1 MPLFVQ
7 DKNMGP
13 SPKSVEE
20 FLQRYPHFKESA
32 IMLSSKP
39 TKEVPPHGLLYI
51 GQREMAIVAP
61 EDETIQVLGT
71 DDATTCHIVILRHTA
86 SHVVGL
92 SHFDGSEVE
101 GATKKLIEGVKN
113 ITGGKQWGRLE
124 LTLVGGFKDDR
135 KMSEELSVKILDAFN
150 KAPEDVHLVTA
161 CITDLNT
168 RMAKN
173 IPFPIIYGLAV
184 IVRTGEIFPATF
196 PDRGPDQ
203 ALRSARHFTGSEEVI
218 NIYDNRRKLMT
229 LGPFDYSNM
238 DEIDLLC
245 RLPDQFIR
253 QHLSTSPEQEPKH
266 FEASVRA
273 ALVQI
278 RDYPEPL
285 KSVFKGKPHLFKKEP
300 DGKWTNVD
308 S

>member
-1 MPLFVQ
+1 
-7 DKNMGP
+7 
-13 SPKSVEE
+13 
-20 FLQRYPHFKESA
+20 
-32 IMLSSKP
+32 MLSSKP

-92 SHFDGSEVE
+92 AHFDGSEVE

-113 ITGGKQWGRLE
+113 ITAGKQWGRLE

-135 KMSEELSVKILDAFN
+135 KLSEELSVKILDAFN

-173 IPFPIIYGLAV
+173 IPYPIIYGIAV
-184 IVRTGEIFPATF
+184 IIRTGEIFPATF
-196 PDRGPDQ
+196 LDRGPDQ

-218 NIYDNRRKLMT
+218 NIYDNRKHLMT
-229 LGPFDYSNM
+229 VGPFDYSNM

-273 ALVQI
+273 ALVQM

-285 KSVFKGKPHLFKKEP
+285 KSVFKEKPHLFKKEP
-300 DGKWTNVD
+300 DGKWTNID